1 MNGHV
6 KVMLHLSSTW
16 LYTFVAPRLSKYPE
30 RMRNLA
36 ELCGKTRKIRF
47 FRATGR
53 LEILGAQPIFGQ
65 TEIGVTTPNQT

>member
-1 MNGHV
+1 
-6 KVMLHLSSTW
+6 
-16 LYTFVAPRLSKYPE
+16 
-30 RMRNLA
+30 MRNLA

-65 TEIGVTTPNQT
+65 TEIGVTTPIQT